1 MPTRFLDDEFKEY
14 TAEVIRIWAYD
25 PSALLSSQDEDLVAT
40 SELEFFPTLIS
51 AASDVNCPKCQYILG
66 ILWDYTLFLFRYR
79 HLDQLDHIYT
89 CIQKQNQTN
98 ASKVDS
104 EWSGFFDYYHTLINT
119 PRPINKSDADR
130 IARDL
135 IGNTDDTAGLVSIEK
150 KNGTINYQRRSWNL
164 LVTLQTGQWK
174 FSENERYVMNHLNNL
189 GTEQG

>member
-1 MPTRFLDDEFKEY
+1 MGIRPQCAPFKSRWRFSGD
-14 TAEVIRIWAYD
+14 IWTWIF
-25 PSALLSSQDEDLVAT
+25 SNTHICSLRC
-40 SELEFFPTLIS
+40 EL
-51 AASDVNCPKCQYILG
+51 PKCQYILG